1 MIYWIHYTRN
11 ISIYKEVHGLGFH
24 GSQLTV
30 GSLTPRRK
38 SSVGLGTRTRTVGGN
53 SENEQFLTKSQI

>member
-1 MIYWIHYTRN
+1 MSSLLEN
-11 ISIYKEVHGLGFH
+11 IVV
-24 GSQLTV
+24 GSLTPKRKSSA

-53 SENEQFLTKSQI
+53 SENEE